1 MKGVIRSLAVH
12 HQSLAFRA
20 RLYDA
25 KSKRLRRRLALVLD
39 KLYLQVNTTSS
50 KNGEVGGGGS
60 AISLVRWGSIGGR
73 EEWGKNKRAECKA
86 P

>member
-1 MKGVIRSLAVH
+1 MLRLPSLPFPRSLAVH

-25 KSKRLRRRLALVLD
+25 KNEAPGEEAGVQVYLLNKFPNILKKALNISVAEFPKKR
-39 KLYLQVNTTSS
+39 
-50 KNGEVGGGGS
+50 
-60 AISLVRWGSIGGR
+60 
-73 EEWGKNKRAECKA
+73 